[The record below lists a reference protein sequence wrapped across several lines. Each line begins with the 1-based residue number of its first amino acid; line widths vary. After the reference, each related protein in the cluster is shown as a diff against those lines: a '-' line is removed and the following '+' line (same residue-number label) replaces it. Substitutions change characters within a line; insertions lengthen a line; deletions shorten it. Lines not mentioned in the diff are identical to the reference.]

1 MRDLVILLIDETG
14 LAVAIP
20 ILPIGSWLGQT
31 PLSSVPTDEPK
42 QTNKQTTASQSN
54 THGGCRGT
62 VVGAV
67 VADEPADKADCEEGE
82 MRRRDRRELG
92 GNGLSEGGEILTS
105 AD

>member
-1 MRDLVILLIDETG
+1 MLIDETG
-14 LAVAIP
+14 LVVAIP
-20 ILPIGSWLGQT
+20 IVPIGSWLGQT

-67 VADEPADKADCEEGE
+67 VEKERTDGADVGGG
-82 MRRRDRRELG
+82 MRRSEIDASSKETAAWETDDRFP
-92 GNGLSEGGEILTS
+92 
-105 AD
+105 